1 MAADATH
8 KAPTASAAASTTLT
22 ATFTEAATTFTEAFG
37 LVAMVRRY
45 QSGTTD
51 VTPPTPA
58 GWALLVGGVNTN
70 ANPTAR
76 LFEGIYVRRGNGAVR
91 SITITGASAT
101 TVINLVS
108 MPNVKADVWWDTPY
122 TAEGGPTATT
132 IAIPALA
139 ATENGGTALVHV
151 ALGGTFGTVGGPTW
165 VGVTNRF
172 GTSDTNTS
180 SWATADVPDAGT
192 DPDPG
197 VSWTN
202 QSLSRVSA
210 VVFRTGTPVAQQ
222 TYPRAYRW
230 TGGAKQPARIHAVW
244 TGGAKNVLSSWRVNT
259 PDSGGPEVPSGR
271 VPYLDPYEP
280 TAWPNIA
287 IGSGAV
293 FEAATAPM
301 TAAWIN
307 GTAPAANKEA
317 WSIAPFTS
325 TTADPIV
332 ELREVTSAGTV
343 TKTYTGV
350 YAKAS
355 ANATAGT
362 DRHVLLV
369 QPDGFTAYEL
379 FKFQRPSAGVITG
392 TGVKKQSLRGKAM
405 ETGTRA
411 YGWASFIGLIRH
423 HELEQ
428 LDIPHIIALAG
439 PNSFL
444 KSGPVWPAKWEDN
457 DGPAN
462 YTGVVPIGTVYGIPP
477 TVNVANLGLSPEGLA
492 LARAFQDYGG
502 VITDRAGTGAI
513 YMQPG
518 GDAAAVA
525 RYNRMATDYINVVHD
540 LLRRITNNN
549 PGTMTTPY
557 VPDSIAGVM
566 GGGTR
571 RRPMKAPFPPL

>member
-8 KAPTASAAASTTLT
+8 KAPVASAAASTSLT
-22 ATFTEAATTFTEAFG
+22 ATFTEAATTFTDAYG

-51 VTPPTPA
+51 VTPPTPS
-58 GWALLVGGVNTN
+58 GWTLLTGGVNTN

-76 LFEGIYVRRGNGAVR
+76 LFEGIYVRRGNGSVR

-108 MPNVKADVWWDTPY
+108 MPNVKADTWWDTPY

-132 IAIPALA
+132 IPIPALT
-139 ATENGGTALVHV
+139 ATEDGSTVLVHV
-151 ALGGTFGTVGGPTW
+151 ALGATFGTVGGPTW
-165 VGVTNRF
+165 TGVTNRF

-180 SWATADVPDAGT
+180 SWASADVPAAVT
-192 DPDPG
+192 DPAPG
-197 VSWTN
+197 VAWTN

-222 TYPRAYRW
+222 TYPRAYVWQGGVKKAARIRGLW
-230 TGGAKQPARIHAVW
+230 TGGAE
-244 TGGAKNVLSSWRVNT
+244 NVLNSWRINT
-259 PDSGGPEVPSGR
+259 QVAAAQR
-271 VPYLDPYEP
+271 VPYLDPYDP
-280 TAWPNIA
+280 IAWPNIPV
-287 IGSGAV
+287 GSGAV
-293 FEAATAPM
+293 FEAVTAPM
-301 TAAWIN
+301 TAAWVN
-307 GTAPAANKEA
+307 GTAPAVNKEA

-332 ELREVTSAGTV
+332 ELREVTSSGTV

-350 YAKAS
+350 YAKAT
-355 ANATAGT
+355 ADATAGT

-369 QPDGFTAYEL
+369 QPDGHTAYEV
-379 FKFQRPSAGVITG
+379 FKFQRPSAGVIAG
-392 TGVKKQSLRGKAM
+392 TGVKKQTLRGKAN

-411 YGWASFIGLIRH
+411 FGWASFIGLIRH
-423 HELEQ
+423 HELAA
-428 LDIPHIIALAG
+428 LDIPHVIAAAG

-462 YTGVVPIGTVYGIPP
+462 YTGVVPMGTAYGIPP
-477 TVNVANLGLSPEGLA
+477 TVNVSNLGLSPEGVA
-492 LARAFQDYGG
+492 LAKAFQDYGMI
-502 VITDRAGTGAI
+502 ITDRAGTGAI
-513 YMQPG
+513 YMEPG

-525 RYNRMATDYINVVHD
+525 RYNRMTTDYVNVIHD

-571 RRPMKAPFPPL
+571 RRPFKAAFPPL